1 MNEYDMRIS
10 TLVGGYMIFTG
21 VHSSS
26 LHDNDGDS
34 PLIAKLGTLSIYVLR
49 VEFFCDIVSV
59 RGGRHAA
66 GLAT

>member
-1 MNEYDMRIS
+1 MKYDICINTPVSR
-10 TLVGGYMIFTG
+10 YMIFTG

-49 VEFFCDIVSV
+49 MEFFCDIVLV